1 METRIIACATIKD
14 EINKALEITGRDF
27 PAVFLKPGLDDEP
40 ARLRQAITEEM
51 DKIAEPAL
59 VLLGYGFSN
68 GALVDFPAGR
78 HTLVAPQAEDVLCI
92 VLGSQARR
100 DEILNE
106 KPTYFITEGWLRG
119 DNIFSVFG
127 RSVEKYGPEKAAR
140 LHKSMMSHYQRFL
153 LVDTG
158 VYDLD
163 QYRDRLAEMGKVL
176 GLAVEEDKGDLN
188 WLVRLVSGPPWG
200 DDFVKAEPGQMLTL
214 DPKAGSTL

>member
-14 EINKALEITGRDF
+14 EINKALEIAGRDY

-40 ARLRQAITEEM
+40 ARLREAITEEM
-51 DKIAEPAL
+51 DKSAEPAL
-59 VLLGYGFSN
+59 ILLGYGFSN
-68 GALVDFPAGR
+68 GALVDFPAGK
-78 HTLVAPQAEDVLCI
+78 HTLVAPQAEDVLCL

-100 DEILNE
+100 DAILSE
-106 KPTYFITEGWLRG
+106 APTYFITEGWLRG
-119 DNIFSVFG
+119 DNIFSVFA

-140 LHKSMMSHYQRFL
+140 LHKSMMSHYKRFL

-163 QYRDRLAEMGKVL
+163 KYRDRLAEMGQVL
-176 GLAVEEDKGDLN
+176 GLALEEAQGDLS

-200 DDFVKAEPGQMLTL
+200 ADFVRAEPGQSLTL
-214 DPKAGSTL
+214 DPKAGSAV